1 MDNNKQDLATDEL
14 ATLPLDHNWYQKLAS
29 NFEIIQQYL
38 DKLDADE
45 LVVDDLKNKFDDM
58 SERLNIYDANM
69 QAIVNILSDYDAN
82 MQAIVNILSD
92 YDVPIAIVDG
102 KVVDTKEGE

>member
-29 NFEIIQQYL
+29 NFEIIQPYL
-38 DKLDADE
+38 NKLDTDE
-45 LVVDDLKNKFDDM
+45 LGSDDLKNKFDDI
-58 SERLNIYDANM
+58 SDKINVYETNM
-69 QAIVNILSDYDAN
+69 QAIVNILSE
-82 MQAIVNILSD
+82 

-102 KVVDTKEGE
+102 KVVNTTEEGE

>member
-1 MDNNKQDLATDEL
+1 MDNDKQALVTDEL

-29 NFEIIQQYL
+29 NFKIIQPYL
-38 DKLDADE
+38 DKLDTDE
-45 LVVDDLKNKFDDM
+45 LGVGDLKKKFDDI
-58 SERLNIYDANM
+58 SDKINIYET
-69 QAIVNILSDYDAN
+69 N

-102 KVVDTKEGE
+102 KVVETEEGE